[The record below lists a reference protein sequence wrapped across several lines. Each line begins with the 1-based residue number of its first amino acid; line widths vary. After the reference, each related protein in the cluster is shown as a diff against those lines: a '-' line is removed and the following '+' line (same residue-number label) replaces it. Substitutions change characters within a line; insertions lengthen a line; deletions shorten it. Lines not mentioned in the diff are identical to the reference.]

1 MTASLHGTDAALS
14 LAVIFL
20 LVASGLLAMAE
31 TALVRMSKAKAK
43 SLADDDRHGAHDLV
57 ELVEHPQRFLN
68 PVLLCI
74 LVCQLI
80 SATLIG
86 VLAERFFGAWG
97 IAAATV
103 FEVVVIF
110 VVFEAVPKNWA
121 VHHPERSALLMAPF
135 VKAVIAF
142 PPVRWISMVLI
153 GLANILIGHREDGSK
168 GALVTESELLA
179 MADVAAD
186 DNVIEEVERDYIGLL
201 IEFGDTVVR
210 EVMVPRPD
218 MVTLDAEL
226 SVTDALRE
234 ALAAGFSRMPV
245 CRESVDDVVG
255 VAITKDLMRAEHLG
269 HGTDR
274 VDAHTRPA
282 RFLPETKKLS
292 QTMREMQAERFHL
305 ALVVDEFGGTAG
317 LVTLEDLIEELIGEI
332 TDEFDEEAEVHFN
345 RGDDGVVRVA
355 GRLNLEDLDELLG
368 TNFPEGSWDTVAGLL
383 LDVAGR
389 VPKVGESVE
398 VHGYRLT
405 VERVKGR
412 RIDLVRIDA
421 LEEDNRD

>member
-1 MTASLHGTDAALS
+1 MIGAFTPSDLGLSAA
-14 LAVIFL
+14 VVVL

-43 SLADDDRHGAHDLV
+43 SLLDDERHGAEDLV

-86 VLAERFFGAWG
+86 VLAARFFGAWG

-121 VHHPERSALLMAPF
+121 VHHPERAALLMAPF
-135 VKAVIAF
+135 VRAVIAF
-142 PPVRWISMVLI
+142 PPVRWVSGLLI
-153 GLANILIGHREDGSK
+153 GLANILIGHSEDGSK

-186 DNVIEEVERDYIGLL
+186 DNVIEHQEREYIGSL

-218 MVTLDAEL
+218 METLDAEL
-226 SVTDALRE
+226 TVSEALKQ
-234 ALAAGFSRMPV
+234 ALAAGFS
-245 CRESVDDVVG
+245 
-255 VAITKDLMRAEHLG
+255 
-269 HGTDR
+269 
-274 VDAHTRPA
+274 
-282 RFLPETKKLS
+282 
-292 QTMREMQAERFHL
+292 
-305 ALVVDEFGGTAG
+305 
-317 LVTLEDLIEELIGEI
+317 
-332 TDEFDEEAEVHFN
+332 
-345 RGDDGVVRVA
+345 
-355 GRLNLEDLDELLG
+355 
-368 TNFPEGSWDTVAGLL
+368 
-383 LDVAGR
+383 
-389 VPKVGESVE
+389 
-398 VHGYRLT
+398 
-405 VERVKGR
+405 
-412 RIDLVRIDA
+412 
-421 LEEDNRD
+421 

>member
-1 MTASLHGTDAALS
+1 MTAVVNGTEVV
-14 LAVIFL
+14 LAVAILIL

-31 TALVRMSKAKAK
+31 TALVRMNKAKAK
-43 SLADDDRHGAHDLV
+43 SLADDGRHGAHDLV

-86 VLAERFFGAWG
+86 VLAERFFGPWG

-121 VHHPERSALLMAPF
+121 VHHPERAALLMAPL

-142 PPVRWISMVLI
+142 PPVRWISSVLI
-153 GLANILIGHREDGSK
+153 GLANVLIGHSEDGAK
-168 GALVTESELLA
+168 GSLVTESELLA

-186 DNVIEEVERDYIGLL
+186 DNVIEGAERDYIGQL

-218 MVTLDAEL
+218 MVTLDAE
-226 SVTDALRE
+226 VTVTEALRE

-245 CRESVDDVVG
+245 CRESVDDVIG
-255 VAITKDLMRAEHLG
+255 VAITKDLIRAEHLG
-269 HGTDR
+269 HGDDL
-274 VDAHTRPA
+274 VDAHLREA
-282 RFLPETKKLS
+282 RFLPETKNLS
-292 QTMREMQAERFHL
+292 STMREMQAKRFHL
-305 ALVVDEFGGTAG
+305 AVVVDEFGSTAG

-332 TDEFDEEAEVHFN
+332 TDEFDEDQQDDFN
-345 RGDDGVVRVA
+345 RDDSGVVRVA

-368 TNFPEGSWDTVAGLL
+368 TRFPEGSWDTVAGLV

-389 VPKVGESVE
+389 VPKVGESVD

-405 VERVKGR
+405 VERLKGR

-421 LEEDNRD
+421 LEDDADA

>member
-1 MTASLHGTDAALS
+1 
-14 LAVIFL
+14 
-20 LVASGLLAMAE
+20 
-31 TALVRMSKAKAK
+31 
-43 SLADDDRHGAHDLV
+43 
-57 ELVEHPQRFLN
+57 
-68 PVLLCI
+68 
-74 LVCQLI
+74 
-80 SATLIG
+80 LIG

-121 VHHPERSALLMAPF
+121 VHHPERAALLMAPF

-226 SVTDALRE
+226 TVTEALRE

-269 HGTDR
+269 HGDDR

-292 QTMREMQAERFHL
+292 GTMREMQAERFHL

-332 TDEFDEEAEVHFN
+332 TDEFDEEAQVDFN
-345 RGDDGVVRVA
+345 RGEDGVVRVA

-421 LEEDNRD
+421 LEEDERD

>member
-1 MTASLHGTDAALS
+1 MTGSLHGTDAALS
-14 LAVIFL
+14 IAVLLL
-20 LVASGLLAMAE
+20 LVVSGLFAMAE

-43 SLADDDRHGAHDLV
+43 SLLDDLRHGADDLV

-68 PVLLCI
+68 PLLLCVLI
-74 LVCQLI
+74 CQLI

-121 VHHPERSALLMAPF
+121 VHHPERAALMMAPV

-142 PPVRWISMVLI
+142 PPVRWVSTVLI

-168 GALVTESELLA
+168 GSLVTESELLA

-186 DNVIEEVERDYIGLL
+186 DKVIENEERDYIGLL

-218 MVTLDAEL
+218 MVTLDADL
-226 SVTDALRE
+226 SVTEALRE

-269 HGTDR
+269 HGEDR

-292 QTMREMQAERFHL
+292 GTMREMQAERFHL

-332 TDEFDEEAEVHFN
+332 TDEFDEETEVHFN
-345 RGDDGVVRVA
+345 VDNDGVVRVA
-355 GRLNLEDLDELLG
+355 GRLNLEDFGEMLG
-368 TNFPEGSWDTVAGLL
+368 TQFPEGSWDTVAGLL

-421 LEEDNRD
+421 LEEDASA

>member
-1 MTASLHGTDAALS
+1 
-14 LAVIFL
+14 
-20 LVASGLLAMAE
+20 
-31 TALVRMSKAKAK
+31 
-43 SLADDDRHGAHDLV
+43 
-57 ELVEHPQRFLN
+57 
-68 PVLLCI
+68 
-74 LVCQLI
+74 
-80 SATLIG
+80 
-86 VLAERFFGAWG
+86 
-97 IAAATV
+97 
-103 FEVVVIF
+103 
-110 VVFEAVPKNWA
+110 
-121 VHHPERSALLMAPF
+121 MAPF

-218 MVTLDAEL
+218 MATLDADL
-226 SVTDALRE
+226 SVTEALRE

-269 HGTDR
+269 HGSDR
-274 VDAHTRPA
+274 VDGHTRPA

-292 QTMREMQAERFHL
+292 GTMREMQAERFHL

-332 TDEFDEEAEVHFN
+332 TDEFDEEAEVDFN

-368 TNFPEGSWDTVAGLL
+368 TKFPEGSWDTVAGLL

-421 LEEDNRD
+421 LEEDDRD

>member
-1 MTASLHGTDAALS
+1 MIGAFTPGDLGLSAAVVL
-14 LAVIFL
+14 L

-43 SLADDDRHGAHDLV
+43 SLLDDERRGAEDLV
-57 ELVEHPQRFLN
+57 ALVEHPQRFLN
-68 PVLLCI
+68 PVLLCV

-86 VLAERFFGAWG
+86 VLAARFFGAWG

-121 VHHPERSALLMAPF
+121 VHHPERAALLMAPF
-135 VKAVIAF
+135 VRAVIAF
-142 PPVRWISMVLI
+142 PPVRWISGLLI
-153 GLANILIGHREDGSK
+153 GLANVLIGHSEDGAK

-186 DNVIEEVERDYIGLL
+186 DNVIEHQEREYIGSL

-218 MVTLDAEL
+218 METLDAEL
-226 SVTDALRE
+226 TVSEALKQ

-255 VAITKDLMRAEHLG
+255 VAITKDLMKTEHLG
-269 HGTDR
+269 RGGEP
-274 VDAHTRPA
+274 VGEFTRPA
-282 RFLPETKKLS
+282 RFVPETKKLS
-292 QTMREMQAERFHL
+292 NTMREMQADRFHL
-305 ALVVDEFGGTAG
+305 ALVVDEFGSTAG

-332 TDEFDEEAEVHFN
+332 TDEFDEEHAAFHH
-345 RGDDGVVRVA
+345 GDDGVLRVS
-355 GRLNLEDLDELLG
+355 GRLNLEDLDEMLG
-368 TNFPEGSWDTVAGLL
+368 TNFPEGSWDTVAGLV
-383 LDVAGR
+383 LDLAGHM
-389 VPKVGESVE
+389 PEAGESVE
-398 VHGYRLT
+398 IDGHRLT

-412 RIDLVRIDA
+412 RIDLVRIDELA
-421 LEEDNRD
+421 DGANG